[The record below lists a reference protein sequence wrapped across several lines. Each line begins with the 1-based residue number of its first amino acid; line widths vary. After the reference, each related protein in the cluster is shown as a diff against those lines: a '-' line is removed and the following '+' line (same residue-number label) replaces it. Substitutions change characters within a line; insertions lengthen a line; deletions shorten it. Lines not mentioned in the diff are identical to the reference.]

1 MITFYIFFI
10 VFLITVLHSIMG
22 CITIPLRGAM
32 IIDATG
38 HAIVSG
44 VITGFII
51 GKSLNS
57 YWLFT
62 GAVISA
68 LVMNCMISF
77 FCKDE
82 NYRNK
87 ISYDA
92 AIGISFSFLFSIG
105 ILLIS
110 IYARNI
116 HLDLDMILLGNIE
129 YAIYDTFKIFS
140 FHVPKIIIILFSA
153 LIILLLILKVFWN
166 SIICMLF
173 DKEYAYTRGINLLF
187 VNFILIIFN
196 SIIIVSSFNAIGALI
211 LTGIAT
217 APFAYS
223 WNDSKSYKEFL
234 INGLFYNCIFSM
246 LGCFLSLYF
255 NLPIGAT
262 VAFTTCFCSILKVL
276 LIG

>member
-44 VITGFII
+44 VIAGFMI

-57 YWLFT
+57 YWLFI

-68 LVMNCMISF
+68 LIMNLMISC
-77 FCKDE
+77 FCKNE

-129 YAIYDTFKIFS
+129 YAIYDTINIFS
-140 FHVPKIIIILFSA
+140 LYIPKIIIILLIS
-153 LIILLLILKVFWN
+153 LIILLLILKLFWN
-166 SIICMLF
+166 AIICILF
-173 DKEYAYTRGINLLF
+173 DKEYAYTRKINLFLIH
-187 VNFILIIFN
+187 FILIIFN
-196 SIIIVSSFNAIGALI
+196 SIIIVASFNAIGALI

-223 WNDSKSYKEFL
+223 WNNSKSYKEFL
-234 INGLFYNCIFSM
+234 INGLFYNCIFSIF
-246 LGCFLSLYF
+246 GCCLSLYF
-255 NLPIGAT
+255 NLPIGST
-262 VAFTTCFCSILKVL
+262 VAFTTCLCSILKVL
-276 LIG
+276 I